1 MNLLRQ
7 NSVNRFQNLRNLLAA
22 PSSSIGA
29 ISTAP
34 PPVPRQLTVR
44 HISLSRD
51 PSTRYDIT
59 PPVNWGI
66 RVVPHHK
73 AYVIE
78 RFGKY
83 LKTLT
88 QGTHFLIP
96 FVDRI
101 AYEHC
106 VLEEVIR
113 VPDHSAFTKDKMHVL
128 IDANLY
134 VKIVDPKL
142 ASYGVKNPLY
152 AAVELAQTTMQNEI
166 GQITF
171 MQAIGTRVALNK
183 KIEIAINEAGER
195 WGLKCM
201 RYTTK
206 NIAIPD
212 ELSAAM
218 EKKAVS
224 KLIRSAYAYEFKA
237 MQAEIDLGNA
247 RKEAA
252 KNISEA
258 MQQYK
263 DYLAED
269 LETIYAKARAIANK
283 ALATAKEVDVVLP
296 FLEETGGV
304 NDAHLKIIEQYIDSF
319 SDIPKEGTTPSS
331 APNEPVFMLQ
341 SPKDKQ

>member
-1 MNLLRQ
+1 MN
-7 NSVNRFQNLRNLLAA
+7 
-22 PSSSIGA
+22 
-29 ISTAP
+29 
-34 PPVPRQLTVR
+34 
-44 HISLSRD
+44 
-51 PSTRYDIT
+51 
-59 PPVNWGI
+59 
-66 RVVPHHK
+66 
-73 AYVIE
+73 
-78 RFGKY
+78 
-83 LKTLT
+83 
-88 QGTHFLIP
+88 
-96 FVDRI
+96 
-101 AYEHC
+101 
-106 VLEEVIR
+106 
-113 VPDHSAFTKDKMHVL
+113 VL

-206 NIAIPD
+206 DIAIPD

-218 EKKAVS
+218 QKKAVS

-283 ALATAKEVDVVLP
+283 ACATAKELDVVLP
-296 FLEETGGV
+296 FLEETGDV
-304 NDAHLKIIEQYIDSF
+304 NVRFFISLLCFFFFFKFKTNLTRHPIKIINLFICFPIVLGVCSWQHLVWW
-319 SDIPKEGTTPSS
+319 G
-331 APNEPVFMLQ
+331 M
-341 SPKDKQ
+341 

>member
-7 NSVNRFQNLRNLLAA
+7 NSVNRLQNLRNLLAAA

-34 PPVPRQLTVR
+34 PPVLRQLPHPFFVTVR
-44 HISLSRD
+44 HITLSRD

-66 RVVPHHK
+66 RVVPLHK

-106 VLEEVIR
+106 VLEE
-113 VPDHSAFTKDKMHVL
+113 
-128 IDANLY
+128 
-134 VKIVDPKL
+134 IVDPKL

-206 NIAIPD
+206 DIAIPD

-218 EKKAVS
+218 QKKAVS

-283 ALATAKEVDVVLP
+283 ACATAKELDVVLP
-296 FLEETGGV
+296 FLEETGDV
-304 NDAHLKIIEQYIDSF
+304 NAGNLKIIEQYIDSF